1 MPPNKIGLFYHK
13 KKHKLIGK
21 KFENY
26 EKYKITGR
34 QPVLI
39 FGGYFCKHF
48 YTQFYGRFNVVK
60 FIL

>member
-1 MPPNKIGLFYHK
+1 MSPNKIGLFYCK
-13 KKHKLIGK
+13 KKHKLTGK
-21 KFENY
+21 NF
-26 EKYKITGR
+26 EKYKRTGR